1 MTATPDAIESA
12 VIVWVRWIKLG
23 VEVFGA
29 GLVTVGVCLAIVHLL
44 RTLAARVPAD
54 FTATR
59 LILARHLALAL
70 EFELGA
76 DILGTA
82 VSPTWDQIG
91 KLGAV
96 AVIRTGLNFFLSMEM
111 RGEKPLETDKKVSAA
126 RSPPD
131 SAAQVDKNPPKISR
145 AAIAAKNDDSLLP
158 GRDGKAPNVKNQSE
172 AGDL

>member
-1 MTATPDAIESA
+1 MTTTPDSIEGTIL
-12 VIVWVRWIKLG
+12 VVVRWVKLG
-23 VEVFGA
+23 VEIFGA
-29 GLVTVGVCLAIVHLL
+29 GLVTLGVCLAILHLI
-44 RTLAARVPAD
+44 RTLAARKPAD

-82 VSPTWDQIG
+82 ISPSWDQIG

-111 RGEKPLETDKKVSAA
+111 KREQTEGKSDAE
-126 RSPPD
+126 
-131 SAAQVDKNPPKISR
+131 
-145 AAIAAKNDDSLLP
+145 LP
-158 GRDGKAPNVKNQSE
+158 GQAECGALKP
-172 AGDL
+172 

>member
-1 MTATPDAIESA
+1 MTATPDSIEGTAI
-12 VIVWVRWIKLG
+12 IVVRWVKLG
-23 VEVFGA
+23 VEIFGA
-29 GLVTVGVCLAIVHLL
+29 GLVTLGVCVAIVQLI
-44 RTLAARVPAD
+44 RNLAARKPAD

-82 VSPTWDQIG
+82 VSPSWDQIG

-111 RGEKPLETDKKVSAA
+111 KGEKMVEKGEAA
-126 RSPPD
+126 LVP
-131 SAAQVDKNPPKISR
+131 Q
-145 AAIAAKNDDSLLP
+145 L
-158 GRDGKAPNVKNQSE
+158 NQ
-172 AGDL
+172 GNL

>member
-1 MTATPDAIESA
+1 MTATPDSIEGTAI
-12 VIVWVRWIKLG
+12 IVVRWVKLG
-23 VEVFGA
+23 VEIFGA
-29 GLVTVGVCLAIVHLL
+29 GLVTLGVCVAIVQLI
-44 RTLAARVPAD
+44 RNLAARKPAD

-82 VSPTWDQIG
+82 VSPSWDQIG

-111 RGEKPLETDKKVSAA
+111 KGERTAEKGEAA
-126 RSPPD
+126 LVP
-131 SAAQVDKNPPKISR
+131 Q
-145 AAIAAKNDDSLLP
+145 L
-158 GRDGKAPNVKNQSE
+158 NQ
-172 AGDL
+172 GNL

>member
-1 MTATPDAIESA
+1 MTWTPESIEAA
-12 VIVWVRWIKLG
+12 VIVVVHWVKLG
-23 VEVFGA
+23 VEIFGGA
-29 GLVTVGVCLAIVHLL
+29 LVTLGVFVAIGQLI
-44 RTLAARVPAD
+44 RTLVARKPAE
-54 FTATR
+54 FTETR

-111 RGEKPLETDKKVSAA
+111 KRERSEEK
-126 RSPPD
+126 
-131 SAAQVDKNPPKISR
+131 
-145 AAIAAKNDDSLLP
+145 
-158 GRDGKAPNVKNQSE
+158 
-172 AGDL
+172 

>member
-1 MTATPDAIESA
+1 MNSTPDSIAASI
-12 VIVWVRWIKLG
+12 IVVVRWVKLG
-23 VEVFGA
+23 VEIFGA
-29 GLVTVGVCLAIVHLL
+29 GLVTLGVCLAILHLIRML
-44 RTLAARVPAD
+44 VGWKPTE

-82 VSPTWDQIG
+82 ISPSWDQIG

-111 RGEKPLETDKKVSAA
+111 KREQTVEKSTAELLGHA
-126 RSPPD
+126 RCG
-131 SAAQVDKNPPKISR
+131 APKS
-145 AAIAAKNDDSLLP
+145 
-158 GRDGKAPNVKNQSE
+158 
-172 AGDL
+172 